1 MLEAMAWKSA
11 LVALCAWLAALLLGR
26 RAASERHMV
35 WVAAMAVML
44 LLPLMERSA
53 PAVVVLDT
61 PAFAAGPVVA
71 SAAIT
76 AGEME
81 PNADLPLRVWLGGAL
96 LIAAYQLI
104 GLVLLARQRRHLRP
118 FAGQASNVYLS
129 ERIRTPMTWGVFRPV
144 IALPVEAASWTEERL
159 RVVLL
164 HEQAHIARHDFL
176 TQMLAGA
183 ACAIYWFNPLVW
195 IGAAAMRREREKA
208 CDDAVLRHGAKASDY
223 AQHLLDLA
231 SGQRAPAMSVP
242 MAQRTHL
249 EGRIR
254 AALNPSISR
263 GNPSRRMRS
272 ALALVAACAVLVLV
286 TVKTQ
291 AQPGS
296 ARLAGS
302 VMDASK
308 AVIPGAEVL
317 LISKNGKE
325 ITRSGADGKY
335 SFAGIPGGEYTVEV
349 RARGFAVLSQSGIR
363 IAETEARQ
371 LDLMLNV
378 GKISETLT
386 VTGKKPAVAAPAA
399 VSGTPQR
406 IRVGGNVQATKVL
419 KMERPGYP
427 QHLQQAGIEGT
438 VLLEGVIGTEGN
450 IVSLRSVNSLVNAE
464 LTKAAMDA
472 VSQWRYQPTLLNGQP
487 VEVITTITINYK
499 LAE

>member
-176 TQMLAGA
+176 TQLIAGA
-183 ACAIYWFNPLVW
+183 ALP
-195 IGAAAMRREREKA
+195 
-208 CDDAVLRHGAKASDY
+208 
-223 AQHLLDLA
+223 
-231 SGQRAPAMSVP
+231 APGKPTS
-242 MAQRTHL
+242 
-249 EGRIR
+249 
-254 AALNPSISR
+254 
-263 GNPSRRMRS
+263 SRRSTWWTGSMRS
-272 ALALVAACAVLVLV
+272 SFRAGA
-286 TVKTQ
+286 
-291 AQPGS
+291 PS
-296 ARLAGS
+296 A
-302 VMDASK
+302 
-308 AVIPGAEVL
+308 
-317 LISKNGKE
+317 
-325 ITRSGADGKY
+325 
-335 SFAGIPGGEYTVEV
+335 
-349 RARGFAVLSQSGIR
+349 
-363 IAETEARQ
+363 
-371 LDLMLNV
+371 
-378 GKISETLT
+378 
-386 VTGKKPAVAAPAA
+386 
-399 VSGTPQR
+399 
-406 IRVGGNVQATKVL
+406 
-419 KMERPGYP
+419 
-427 QHLQQAGIEGT
+427 
-438 VLLEGVIGTEGN
+438 
-450 IVSLRSVNSLVNAE
+450 
-464 LTKAAMDA
+464 
-472 VSQWRYQPTLLNGQP
+472 
-487 VEVITTITINYK
+487 
-499 LAE
+499 